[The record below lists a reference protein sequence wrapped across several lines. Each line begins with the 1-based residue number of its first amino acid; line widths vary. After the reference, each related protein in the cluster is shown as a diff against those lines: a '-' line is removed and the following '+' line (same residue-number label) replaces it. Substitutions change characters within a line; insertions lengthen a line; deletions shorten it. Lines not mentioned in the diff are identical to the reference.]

1 MGPPLREEDD
11 MTLKLIYPALA
22 QILWSFVVL
31 VIIFR
36 RRKQAFANR
45 EVGLAD
51 IAVSTERY
59 PDSARLAAA
68 NFSNQFETPVLFFA
82 LILIAIHV
90 GATGYVMAALA
101 WAYVATRVV
110 HTLVHTGT
118 NSLKQRA
125 LIFAVGIACLFFMWV
140 CIMIA
145 VL

>member
-1 MGPPLREEDD
+1 

-31 VIIFR
+31 VVMFLR
-36 RRKQAFANR
+36 RRKAFASG
-45 EVGLAD
+45 EVRLAD

-59 PDSARLAAA
+59 PEPARLAAA

-101 WAYVATRVV
+101 WVYVASRVL
-110 HTLVHTGT
+110 HTLVHTGS
-118 NSLKQRA
+118 NRLQRRA
-125 LIFAVGIACLFFMWV
+125 LVFTVGIVCLFLMWV
-140 CIMIA
+140 GIVVAI
-145 VL
+145 L

>member
-1 MGPPLREEDD
+1 

-31 VIIFR
+31 VIMFLR
-36 RRKQAFANR
+36 RQKAFANR
-45 EVGLAD
+45 EVRLAD
-51 IAVSTERY
+51 IAISTERY

-82 LILIAIHV
+82 LTLIAIHV

-125 LIFAVGIACLFFMWV
+125 LIFAAGIACLFLMWV
-140 CIMIA
+140 GIVIA

>member
-1 MGPPLREEDD
+1 

-22 QILWSFVVL
+22 QIFWSFVVL
-31 VIIFR
+31 VIMFQ
-36 RRKQAFANR
+36 RRKRAFANR

-125 LIFAVGIACLFFMWV
+125 LIFAAGIACLFFMWV
-140 CIMIA
+140 GIVVA